1 MPGWGSKM
9 TDPHGTS
16 TRAIVLVADA
26 ASAAAADADA
36 PLAWR
41 AVLVC
46 LCVSASQCLCLSL
59 SVSLCAYVLH
69 MYRAVQVPP
78 ETPENVPNELQCAE
92 LPDGTIV
99 LNVRS
104 GNHKLRLLSTST
116 DVSLSLSLS
125 LSLSVACTHCAS
137 QHTGTIPQLHLH

>member
-1 MPGWGSKM
+1 
-9 TDPHGTS
+9 
-16 TRAIVLVADA
+16 
-26 ASAAAADADA
+26 
-36 PLAWR
+36 
-41 AVLVC
+41 
-46 LCVSASQCLCLSL
+46 
-59 SVSLCAYVLH
+59 

-125 LSLSVACTHCAS
+125 LYLSLSLSVACTHCAS